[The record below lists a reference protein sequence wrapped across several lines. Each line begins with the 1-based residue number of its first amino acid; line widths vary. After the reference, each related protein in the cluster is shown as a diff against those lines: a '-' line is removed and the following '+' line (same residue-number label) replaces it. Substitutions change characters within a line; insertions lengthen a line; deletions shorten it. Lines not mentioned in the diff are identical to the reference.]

1 MPNVYKAKRAPLL
14 MSLVQ
19 KLDKYDYNI
28 TKLVMNF
35 NNKIIGV
42 IAESPTPS
50 KLSGFVPCYPSSFSE
65 NIKNNLDFVFMN
77 DLSLWKSYD
86 DTFEFLTELYKKS
99 QKY

>member
-14 MSLVQ
+14 TSLVQ
-19 KLDKYDYNI
+19 KLDKYDYNV

-42 IAESPTPS
+42 IAESPTPT

-65 NIKNNLDFVFMN
+65 NIKPNLGFVFMN
-77 DLSLWKSYD
+77 DLSLWKNYE
-86 DTFEFLTELYKKS
+86 DTFDFLMQLYK
-99 QKY
+99 QKYKT